1 MMNIKDL
8 KNILKVIVTPLKNKL
23 ERTNNNEHN
32 QDKKPASCLLL

>member
-8 KNILKVIVTPLKNKL
+8 IKNILIKVIVTPLKKQ
-23 ERTNNNEHN
+23 TWTNEHD